1 MTNILLISE
10 DYIKTNSGLNDN
22 IWGDYLTPAIRE
34 AQDMRLQTV
43 LGTNL
48 YNSIL
53 EQIDTNDLK
62 TPYKVL
68 LDDYIQIFLMYQTI
82 SDLVPIIGV
91 KLANIGVVV
100 SNDEHVQNLSQ
111 TDREL
116 VRNYYETRADFY
128 CRRLQQYI
136 AEHYTDYPELTE
148 SDCNRLRENL
158 KSSTSTGLWL
168 GGLRGQKIY

>member
-1 MTNILLISE
+1 
-10 DYIKTNSGLNDN
+10 
-22 IWGDYLTPAIRE
+22 
-34 AQDMRLQTV
+34 
-43 LGTNL
+43 
-48 YNSIL
+48 
-53 EQIDTNDLK
+53 
-62 TPYKVL
+62 
-68 LDDYIQIFLMYQTI
+68 
-82 SDLVPIIGV
+82 
-91 KLANIGVVV
+91 LANIGVVV